1 MAFAETNGNDYA
13 RACAA
18 KRKTFPAEVKKVKD
32 SNWIKRSGG
41 VRLRRMWTALTID
54 DRRRLMEQ
62 TPDDTFPPGTEGIL
76 DERTRL
82 AVWRNEDEDILEGG
96 ASSFSVQT
104 PLEDTATASSDMSS
118 SAATIGYEI
127 MCDADGST
135 EIDGEPTGGSDHIS
149 DTNVLP
155 TSTIYPELQSKL
167 IRLQR
172 AQANFHEVVGKECML
187 RLDAH
192 YNEGSLSGVIDST
205 VTWVQHAVLLS
216 RARDRPGTAAEAYES
231 IARRLTDVFRFAL
244 GTTRLSPA
252 PFR

>member
-1 MAFAETNGNDYA
+1 MRMHAAVWLFAETNGNDYA

-82 AVWRNEDEDILEGG
+82 A
-96 ASSFSVQT
+96 
-104 PLEDTATASSDMSS
+104 
-118 SAATIGYEI
+118 
-127 MCDADGST
+127 
-135 EIDGEPTGGSDHIS
+135 IDGEPTGGSDHIS

-244 GTTRLSPA
+244 GTTRLSP
-252 PFR
+252 